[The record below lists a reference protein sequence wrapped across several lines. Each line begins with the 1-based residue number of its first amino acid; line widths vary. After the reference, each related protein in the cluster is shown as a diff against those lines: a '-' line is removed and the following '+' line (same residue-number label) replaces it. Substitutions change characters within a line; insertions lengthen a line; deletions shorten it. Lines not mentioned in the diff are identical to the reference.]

1 MVLSSFAVIEP
12 VIKRKSDQK
21 TNSMITIYHN
31 PRCKK
36 SRAGLEYLSGKT
48 SEFET
53 RQYLKDDA
61 FTVESLKEVLQILG
75 KSPMEM
81 IRKQE
86 DVFKKE
92 IKGKEFSDEELIR
105 KMVENP
111 KLIHRPIIIKDAKA
125 VWGDPAEEI
134 DKLF

>member
-1 MVLSSFAVIEP
+1 
-12 VIKRKSDQK
+12 
-21 TNSMITIYHN
+21 MITIYHN

-36 SRAGLEYLSGKT
+36 SRAGLTYLSEKT
-48 SEFET
+48 NEFELKE
-53 RQYLKDDA
+53 YLKDDA
-61 FTVESLKEVLQILG
+61 FTYDSLKDVLNKLG

-92 IKGKEFSDEELIR
+92 IKGKDLSDDELIH

-111 KLIHRPIIIKDAKA
+111 KLINRPIVVKGNQA

-134 DKLF
+134 GKILK